1 MIVRRFKVNMVPG
14 GRAEVVNLSQ
24 YDSDVVLE
32 FELYTT
38 EGVFTVAEGTTVL
51 FRGSKPDGNG
61 ISIDAELESTVDAET
76 GQTVH
81 VVTVELNQQVTAVA
95 GRSFYELSLRKDGG
109 ELNTANI
116 IFDVERAPLDKD
128 TPPSNSVIREIIDT
142 IDRTDEFLGAAR
154 SIAADREIVEQK
166 TEDTEAAAASAED
179 ALEQVNEKAQQIMR
193 VTTSAEEIATEALST
208 ANNAEN
214 HMATLDSQ
222 MQDVMAALDNVS
234 IDPDDLGLYQ
244 DEDTMYV
251 YPTYKGVR
259 SENGIPL
266 ASKGGGGG
274 GGEVINAKLTV
285 ENTTGWLSKTIAT
298 GSSVSVSLRWSSIED
313 GMPTGKGNVRIMVN
327 DIVRASWEVDQGAI
341 SIDLTPYLSTGTNK
355 VKVRISDTYDQGST
369 TTFNITAIA
378 LSISSTFDTS
388 IPYSSTFTFPF
399 TPVGSV
405 EKTVHVAVDGTD
417 VGTMVTPVS
426 GRQMTMGIPQ
436 QSHGSHSLTA
446 YFTAVINNETV
457 RSNELY
463 YEFIFLEQLNNT
475 PVITSPFKSGQTV
488 DQFASVP
495 IAFTVYD
502 PAAATAEVKIY
513 VNDALVSTQTVPRTE
528 QSYTVRANTA
538 GAYTIKLVCGRT
550 EKTITF
556 TATESQID
564 VEPETDSL
572 VLYLSAEGRSN
583 NSADRATWD
592 YEDISACLNNFNWT
606 SDGWQ
611 QDEDGITC
619 LRIMGNARVTIPYK
633 LFGADF
639 RQGGKTIEIEFAT
652 QGVMDYDAVILSC
665 LSGGK
670 GISMTAQRAQ
680 LSSEQA
686 TIYTQYKDCEH
697 IRLAF
702 TVEKTAENRL
712 IMVYIDGIP
721 SGVVQYPADDDF
733 QQTDPADITIG
744 SSDCTM
750 DIYCIRVY
758 DNDLTGN
765 QILDNWIADTQD
777 DALMLERYTRNQVY
791 DASTSISPANL
802 PSDLPYF
809 ILNTPELPQYKG
821 DKKTITGQ
829 YIDRMYP
836 SKSFDFGDC
845 QINVQGTSSAPYA
858 RKNYDMQFKGGFDIG
873 ATHADNYTLMEGVIP
888 FNRFVLKADVASNE
902 GINNVGL
909 VTLYND
915 VCPYKTPEMKADSR
929 VRWGIA
935 GKPIVVFWHDTA
947 TGNVI
952 FLGKYNFN
960 LPKRAPAPY
969 GYDPESDDPAIANM
983 ESWEYQNNISD
994 LMKFQTDF
1002 FNEEM
1007 RTDPDTGETKEA
1019 WRFDYEARFPSDE
1032 WTNYAIL
1039 QEFQSFVYSTWRDRA
1054 TGDVLVEPVT
1064 YEGTE
1069 YAEDTTAYRLA
1080 KFRAEFPTYAQL
1092 DTFLFYYIF
1101 TELFLMVDSRAKN
1114 LFIGF
1119 NGDPITASG
1128 RVATRKATAQPYDMD
1143 TAMGTNNEGSL
1154 TYGYSYEDTDH
1165 IGTADIFNAQDSVLW
1180 CNVRDAYPTEIRQMY
1195 QSLRSGGVLT
1205 YDVIEQRFEDHQ
1217 AKWPEAVWIEDARF
1231 KYLEPLTNPDTA
1243 RGKTATAM
1251 YLPMLQGSKKQ
1262 QRRWWLTNRIRYM
1275 DSKWHAGDA
1284 VLTPIQLRAYAK
1296 GNITVTPY
1304 FDIYPSVRYASHT
1317 VTERGHAGVG
1327 TTLICPSEIPT
1338 FNDTEIYIYSA
1349 PQIAKVGD
1357 LSPLKI
1363 GLADFSGAINL
1374 QEVKIGSSDSGYDN
1388 TNLYQLSFGA
1398 NTLLKKIDV
1407 RNCSG
1412 LGDTTI
1418 QGHSQQTVDIS
1429 NCTMIEDVYFE
1440 GTNVTAVTLPN
1451 GGVLKVLHLPETITN
1466 LTVLN
1471 QTGITDFVIGSYA
1484 NITTLRLENTNLDM
1498 LTILQNI
1505 NAGAR
1510 IRLVGFDWRL
1520 TDAAEIEGVL
1530 AILDTMRGLDA
1541 NGNNVEVKEAV
1552 VGKISTGTLTG
1563 AQIASYQAKYPYVE
1577 FTADH
1582 TSAQLYFYNGSTL
1595 ISGATQTVLDGGN
1608 GTYTGTTPTKASDA
1622 QYTYSFAGW
1631 SKGQDDNTVDDD
1643 ALQKVEADRNVYA
1656 CFTSTLRKYN
1666 VTFVRATA
1674 DGGGTLQTISDVNYG
1689 TVITAAN
1696 AYTGATPTTSQG
1708 SAEDYPFERW
1718 SPASATVHGNTTFT
1732 AVFGSSIEVAEI
1744 SDSWDTIISK
1754 INNGTADYKVGNYKP
1769 LDLGTEGII
1778 NMQIVGENTS
1788 PLASGSGTARYDL
1801 ISVELLAT
1809 NHRMNPSRSGSS
1821 GNYTEG
1827 TGTIG
1832 GWEKCEMRTYLK
1844 ETIKPLIPETVRNA
1858 LKSVTKYSR
1867 ICNTNGTD
1875 VNNVESTEDLWLP
1888 SMREMNFGGYE
1899 TMGPVYNGIFPDKA
1913 SRVKMK
1919 VGASSASFWWCRS
1932 AYGSYNFNGVY
1943 SSGGYDY
1950 NSANNSYPLALGFSI

>member
-61 ISIDAELESTVDAET
+61 ISIDAELESTVNTET

-81 VVTVELNQQVTAVA
+81 VVTVELNQQVTAAA
-95 GRSFYELSLRKDGG
+95 GRSFYELSLRKDGE

-116 IFDVERAPLDKD
+116 IFDIERAPLDKD

-166 TEDTEAAAASAED
+166 TENAEAAAASAED
-179 ALEQVNEKAQQIMR
+179 ALEQVNTKAQQIIR

-208 ANNAEN
+208 ANNAQN
-214 HMATLDSQ
+214 HMADLDSQ
-222 MQDVMAALDNVS
+222 MQEVKTALNNVS

-298 GSSVSVSLRWSSIED
+298 GSSVSVSLRWSSIAD
-313 GMPTGKGNVRIMVN
+313 GMETGRGNVRIMVN
-327 DIVRASWEVDQGAI
+327 DIVRASWEIDQGNV

-388 IPYSSTFTFPF
+388 TPYTSTFTFPY

-405 EKTVHVAVDGTD
+405 EKTVHVLVDGTE

-426 GRQMTMGIPQ
+426 GRQMTMGIPP
-436 QSHGSHSLTA
+436 QSHGAHSLTA

-513 VNDALVSTQTVPRTE
+513 VNNALVSTQTVPRTE

-564 VEPETDSL
+564 VKPETDSL

-583 NSADRATWD
+583 NSADRAIWD

-611 QDEDGITC
+611 QDEDGVTC

-652 QGVMDYDAVILSC
+652 QAVMDYDAVIMSC
-665 LSGGK
+665 MNAGRGF
-670 GISMTAQRAQ
+670 SMTAQRAQ
-680 LSSEQA
+680 LTSEQS
-686 TIYTQYKDCEH
+686 TISTQYKDNEH

-721 SGVVQYPADDDF
+721 VGAVQYPVDDDF
-733 QQTDPADITIG
+733 QQTTPADITIG
-744 SSDCTM
+744 SNDCTT

-777 DALMLERYTRNQVY
+777 GALMLERYTRNQVY
-791 DASTSISPANL
+791 DASTNISPANL

-809 ILNTPELPQYKG
+809 ILDAPELPQYKG

-836 SKSFDFGDC
+836 SKSFNFGNC

-858 RKNYDMQFKGGFDIG
+858 RKNYDMQFKGGFDLG
-873 ATHADNYTLMEGVIP
+873 ATHADNYTLMDGIIP

-909 VTLYND
+909 VMLYND

-935 GKPIVVFWHDTA
+935 GKPIVVFWHDTT
-947 TGNVI
+947 TGEVK

-969 GYDPESDDPAIANM
+969 GYNPNSDDPAIAAM
-983 ESWEYQNNISD
+983 ESWEYQNNVSL
-994 LMKFQTDF
+994 LMKFQSDY

-1032 WTNYAIL
+1032 WTNYAAL
-1039 QEFQSFVYSTWRDRA
+1039 QEFQSFVYSTWRDQA
-1054 TGDVLVEPVT
+1054 TGDALTEPVT
-1064 YEGTE
+1064 YEGVE
-1069 YAEDTTAYRLA
+1069 YTSDTAAYRLA

-1101 TELFLMVDSRAKN
+1101 TEFFLMVDSRAKN

-1119 NGDPITASG
+1119 NGDPVTVAG

-1180 CNVRDAYPTEIRQMY
+1180 NNIRDGYPMEVRQMY
-1195 QSLRSGGVLT
+1195 QTLRTGGILDS
-1205 YDVIEQRFEDHQ
+1205 DVIEERFEAHQ
-1217 AKWPEAVWIEDARF
+1217 SKWPEAVWIEDARY
-1231 KYLEPLTNPDTA
+1231 KYLEPLTNPDP
-1243 RGKTATAM
+1243 GKQATAM
-1251 YLPMLQGSKKQ
+1251 YLPMLQGPKKQ
-1262 QRRWWLTNRIRYM
+1262 QRKWWLPNREKFM
-1275 DSKWHAGDA
+1275 DSKWHAGKA
-1284 VLTPIQLRAYAK
+1284 LLSPIQLRAYSK
-1296 GNITVTPY
+1296 GNVTVTPY

-1317 VTERGHAGVG
+1317 VTERGKAGVA
-1327 TTLICPSEIPT
+1327 TTLICPNEIPT
-1338 FNDTEIYIYSA
+1338 FNDTEVYVYSA

-1374 QEVKIGSSDSGYDN
+1374 QEVKIGSADSGYDN

-1398 NTLLKKIDV
+1398 NTLLKNIDV

-1429 NCTMIEDVYFE
+1429 NCTMIEEVYFE

-1451 GGVLKVLHLPETITN
+1451 GGNLKVLHLPETITN

-1498 LTILQNI
+1498 LSILRNI

-1552 VGKISTGTLTG
+1552 IGKISTEALTG
-1563 AQIASYQAKYPYVE
+1563 AQIASYQARYPYIEV
-1577 FTADH
+1577 TADH
-1582 TSAQLYFYNGSTL
+1582 TTAQLYFYNGSTL

-1608 GTYTGTTPTKASDA
+1608 GTYMGTTPTKASDA
-1622 QYTYSFAGW
+1622 QYTYTFAGW
-1631 SKGQDDNTVDDD
+1631 SKGTDDNTVDDD
-1643 ALQKVEADRNVYA
+1643 ALQHVVEDRNVYA
-1656 CFTSTLRKYN
+1656 CFTGTLRKYS
-1666 VTFVRATA
+1666 VTFVKASA
-1674 DGGGTLQTISDVNYG
+1674 DGGGTLQTIQNVNYG

-1708 SAEDYPFERW
+1708 SAEDYPFEGW
-1718 SPASATVHGNTTFT
+1718 SPASATVRGNTTFT
-1732 AVFGSSIEVAEI
+1732 AVFGSPVEVVEI
-1744 SDSWDTIISK
+1744 TDSWDTIITK
-1754 INNGTADYKVGNYKP
+1754 VANGTANYKIGNYKP
-1769 LDLGTEGII
+1769 LDLGTEGVV
-1778 NMQIVGENTS
+1778 NMQIVGKNAS
-1788 PLASGSGTARYDL
+1788 PLASGSGTATYDL
-1801 ISVELLAT
+1801 LSMELLAT
-1809 NHRMNPSRSGSS
+1809 SHRMNPSRSGSS

-1832 GWEKCEMRTYLK
+1832 GFEKCEMRTYLK

-1858 LKSVTKYSR
+1858 IKPVTKYSS
-1867 ICNTNGTD
+1867 IYNTAGTY

-1888 SMREMNFGGYE
+1888 SMREMNFSGYE
-1899 TMGPVYNGIFPDKA
+1899 TQGPRYSDIFPNNA

-1919 VGASSASFWWCRS
+1919 VGASSASWWWLRS
-1932 AYGSYNFNGVY
+1932 AGNGNAFSNVH
-1943 SSGGYDY
+1943 SSGTL
-1950 NSANNSYPLALGFSI
+1950 SNNGASTVGALALGFSI